1 MGLRT
6 LFPTLLHESRLPDET
21 LVADLEAAAWML
33 EDGDTAGADWCARQG
48 YPGYTSYASLDD
60 LPTRATAFATLKAVL
75 DGEALTFADALGWD
89 LAGFRLELSALW
101 VNILA
106 EGGVHPGHIH
116 PGSVISGT
124 VYVAMP
130 EGASRLRLED
140 PRLAMMMA
148 APQPRDDVAETL
160 RRFVYLAPAAGDVL
174 MWESWL
180 RHEVTAH
187 ASDLPRISISF
198 NYGLVPG

>member
-6 LFPTLLHESRLPDET
+6 LFPTLLYESRLPDPA

-33 EDGDTAGADWCARQG
+33 EDGDTAGADWCATEG

-60 LPTRATAFATLKAVL
+60 LPTRATAFALLKSHL
-75 DGEALTFADALGWD
+75 DREAEHFAHALGWD
-89 LAGFRLELSALW
+89 MAGFRLELSALW

-148 APQPRDDVAETL
+148 APQPRDDAAEAQ
-160 RRFVYLAPAAGDVL
+160 RRFVYLAPAPGDVL

-187 ASDLPRISISF
+187 ESETPRVSISF
-198 NYGLVPG
+198 NYGLLPG